1 MADTLDFVVTII
13 DEPTVNISDAQ
24 AIWESVDVSTLSATL
39 DMVVLDAPSPVVAT
53 KVTVVNATV
62 SSVVRVECPPGSWGV
77 NGQCEPCA
85 KGTHRPSGADWTGC
99 KECERG
105 TYQPF
110 KGGSECAVCGA
121 GNCIPM

>member
-13 DEPTVNISDAQ
+13 DEPTVNISKAQ
-24 AIWESVDVSTLSATL
+24 AIWESASRDVSVLSATL
-39 DMVVLDAPSPVVAT
+39 GVVVLDARSPVVAT
-53 KVTVVNATV
+53 KVTIKNA
-62 SSVVRVECPPGSWGV
+62 VVRVECPPGSWGV

-99 KECERG
+99 KECEPG

-110 KGGSECAVCGA
+110 KGGSECTVCGA
-121 GNCIPM
+121 GNCIPV